1 MNPRMLERGQTLVE
15 FAVILPLLITI
26 ALGALDMG
34 RLFYY
39 DVAFQ
44 NALRE
49 SARYAAK
56 HPSTSTATLLSIMQ
70 NESGLPAGS
79 ITSVTLTNITGAN
92 SGASLEQVT
101 ATYSFTF
108 VSPWLQNR
116 FGIAN
121 PLSIRTFAAAEVNQ

>member
-1 MNPRMLERGQTLVE
+1 MNPRKHERGQTLVE
-15 FAVILPLLITI
+15 FAIILPLLITL
-26 ALGALDMG
+26 ALGAVDMG

-49 SARYAAK
+49 SARYASK
-56 HPSTSTATLLSIMQ
+56 YPSTPTSTLLSIIQ

-79 ITSVTLTNITGAN
+79 VTSVTLTNITGAN

-108 VSPWLQNR
+108 VSPWLHNR
-116 FGIAN
+116 LGIAN
-121 PLSIRTFAAAEVNQ
+121 PLSIRTFAAAEVDQ